1 MTINSSFENGKV
13 LLVPHGSID
22 SSTADKLDEV
32 ASALDF
38 DAIETVT
45 IDFSDVDYISS
56 KCLRILI
63 SMSRKL
69 KEGKIVILGANP
81 TVSDVFHLSGLS
93 SLLNIK

>member
-1 MTINSSFENGKV
+1 MTINSILENGKV

-32 ASALDF
+32 ALALDF

-69 KEGKIVILGANP
+69 KEGKIVIQGANS
-81 TVSDVFHLSGLS
+81 TVSDVIHLSGLS
-93 SLLNIK
+93 TLFNIK